1 MTTPWNV
8 VIGAAMWQACL
19 GREFKIAGAHMS
31 GKGEKGRTHEP
42 AREDKKNDD
51 ASKTDRKWQDTTRYF
66 TPTPLPDEPEESEN
80 SDDE

>member
-1 MTTPWNV
+1 
-8 VIGAAMWQACL
+8 
-19 GREFKIAGAHMS
+19 MS